1 MIGAILIIMVCAPA
15 VAALAALATQQ
26 GRVAELV
33 NLLAAMIV
41 FACAVSLPF
50 LVHGNRVFIGGY
62 IGIEPLSAWVLL
74 CTGIVYLLASIY
86 AIGYMRMLDEAPRLP
101 LFYMLF
107 AAFALTMLAAPL
119 MNNIG
124 LYWIAIEMTTLVSTF
139 LIGFEHAAEAI
150 EAAWKYIMIVSAGI
164 TLALLGTIFLY
175 WSGSL
180 VLGPTY
186 DMTWQVLQS
195 IAPKLSQP
203 VLLLAFL
210 LMLIG
215 YGTKV
220 GLAPM
225 HNWLPDAHSEGPA
238 PVSVML
244 SGALLN
250 TAMIGIVRFLAIAD
264 AAGIGPVCHLA
275 LVSLGILSLLVAT
288 LFIVRQNGVKRLMAY
303 SSIEHMGVIALGF
316 GFGGA
321 LGIAGSLYHMVNHA
335 LNKSLMFFGAGNA
348 MRAFGTKEIGKIH
361 EVTRYFPAQGMIWL
375 AGAIAITG
383 APPFGLFLS
392 EFTILRAGFAT
403 VSAWAAYAMLLL
415 LIAIFIGFLNQ
426 FRRMY
431 DEPPADEAL
440 AVPALSLWCTVP
452 MAMALAPLL
461 VLGIWWPASFWSFF
475 HLVSLQLGVG
485 GP

>member
-1 MIGAILIIMVCAPA
+1 MLHTTLSLMLLAPLT
-15 VAALAALATQQ
+15 AALVALLVKHP
-26 GRVAELV
+26 RVAEAV
-33 NLLAAMIV
+33 NLMASIIV
-41 FACAVSLPF
+41 FACVITLPF
-50 LVHGNRVFIGGY
+50 SVQSNIEFLDGY
-62 IGIEPLSAWVLL
+62 VGIAPLSAWVLV

-86 AIGYMRMLDEAPRLP
+86 AVGYMRMLDETPRLP
-101 LFYMLF
+101 RFYALF
-107 AAFALTMLAAPL
+107 AAFALTMLLAPL

-124 LYWIAIEMTTLVSTF
+124 LYWIAIELTTLVSTF
-139 LIGFEHAAEAI
+139 LIGFEHEAEAI

-164 TLALLGTIFLY
+164 SLALLGTIFLY
-175 WSGSL
+175 WSGSM

-186 DMTWQVLQS
+186 QMTWAALQA
-195 IAPKLSQP
+195 IGPQLSQP

-264 AAGIGPVCHLA
+264 AAGIGPICHAA
-275 LVSLGILSLLVAT
+275 LIILGAVSLLVAT

-321 LGIAGSLYHMVNHA
+321 YGIAGSLYHMLNHS

-348 MRAFGTKEIGKIH
+348 MRAYGSKNIGHIRA
-361 EVTRYFPAQGMIWL
+361 VAARFPVQGLIWL

-392 EFTILRAGFAT
+392 EFSILRAGFHS
-403 VSAWAAYAMLLL
+403 VSVWAAYVMAIL
-415 LIAIFIGFLNQ
+415 LIVIFIGFINQ

-431 DEPPADEAL
+431 DEPAEDTPPAMRS
-440 AVPALSLWCTVP
+440 LSLWCTVP
-452 MAMALAPLL
+452 MAMAAAPLL
-461 VLGIWWPASFWSFF
+461 AFGLWWPAAFWSYFR
-475 HLVSLQLGVG
+475 LIVSQLGAG
-485 GP
+485 L